1 MWFDEVRCTGSES
14 FLSDC
19 PSSASAQPDCDHKED
34 ASVICSGYVTGSWDS
49 PIDLY
54 QAIYEEIENI
64 PPVKD
69 PALTRGSV
77 SASIDSLNHIEYYTS
92 HILDFKSLGSQNPD
106 ENSSSNQ
113 ALRDYDD
120 AETTDNDVK
129 GDQLLLDRVHD
140 DLFTRESAG
149 GDM

>member
-1 MWFDEVRCTGSES
+1 MVMRRQ
-14 FLSDC
+14 
-19 PSSASAQPDCDHKED
+19 SSRK
-34 ASVICSGYVTGSWDS
+34 GYVTGSWDS